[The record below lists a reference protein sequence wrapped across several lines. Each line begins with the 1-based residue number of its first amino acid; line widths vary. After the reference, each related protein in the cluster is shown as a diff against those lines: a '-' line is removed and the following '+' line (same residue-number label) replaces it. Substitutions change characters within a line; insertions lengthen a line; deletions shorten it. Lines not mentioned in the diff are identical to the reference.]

1 MKCKIYASMLLLNYF
16 TTWMQYSH
24 IILKIIYI
32 TINNSPEPSSPMSGR
47 GKGGKGLGASAI
59 SDEVDVQEFENQ
71 SDIINRLKAWVKT
84 NGDDFLTTYK
94 NKMAD
99 RSIDEG
105 AKRRYI
111 EEQKKQ
117 GDPLANNILRNL
129 LDSIKHVSLDKM
141 LTSMKKLSTEFVTKM
156 GGKGFYIVLRPDVVY
171 TSHTPMSSSNF
182 ITVVLHMILNP
193 EFNSLLQGIIIKDKS
208 ISGEYF
214 HTDSRG
220 PMTFL
225 YVDDVAFPTKTTS
238 NNIQEIGKHLFKS
251 GDRLHVLIPCLSR
264 NEESNISQIE
274 RFLKFMFDDFE
285 FFLYS
290 DKDTSMQPVLLSDM
304 AWFRR
309 LIGGKML
316 QDIKDEDARR
326 LFPVIDRLFL
336 FLYGAHGFSK
346 NTLTTS
352 RFKKFILKPLFYT
365 DMGMP
370 GIRSTF
376 LTLFFNTKIFF
387 EYPEV
392 SNDEELPS
400 FNESIISGCKGE
412 TQIVYNNEDNS
423 TPYEK
428 NVGVC
433 IKRFNRVDEWEEAM
447 GNIRDTDPSGKSTKR
462 DRLQRADS
470 EDESIAEMMQNQ
482 RRNETIGQVR
492 SRIYKRQVGDDET
505 LLEIKE
511 RLYKGPG
518 SEDRVMGE
526 IRKRIFGSWSIEEKP
541 MEAIRQALFGRDAK
555 RARGDTDID
564 MDDMMLAF
572 G

>member
-1 MKCKIYASMLLLNYF
+1 
-16 TTWMQYSH
+16 
-24 IILKIIYI
+24 
-32 TINNSPEPSSPMSGR
+32 MSGQ
-47 GKGGKGLGASAI
+47 GLGSSATSNQVYDDI
-59 SDEVDVQEFENQ
+59 YQHYGNAGLQLVHEEFENQ
-71 SDIINRLKAWVKT
+71 SDIIDRLKAWVKT

-208 ISGEYF
+208 ISGESF
-214 HTDSRG
+214 HVDSRG

-225 YVDDVAFPTKTTS
+225 YVDDVAFPNKTTS

-251 GDRLHVLIPCLSR
+251 GDRLHVLIPCLSP
-264 NEESNISQIE
+264 NEASNISQIE
-274 RFLKFMFDDFE
+274 RFLKFMLDDFE

-304 AWFRR
+304 PWFRR
-309 LIGGKML
+309 LFGGKII
-316 QDIKDEDARR
+316 QDIKDDDARR
-326 LFPVIDRLFL
+326 LFPVIDRLFR

-346 NTLTTS
+346 HLLSTS
-352 RFKKFILKPLFYT
+352 RFTKFVHKPLFYT
-365 DMGMP
+365 DMNMP
-370 GIRSTF
+370 GVRSTF
-376 LTLFFNTKIFF
+376 LTLFLNTHIFF
-387 EYPEV
+387 EDSRVINGEV
-392 SNDEELPS
+392 ERPS

-412 TQIVYNNEDNS
+412 TQVVYNTEDTS

-433 IKRFNRVDEWEEAM
+433 IKRFNRLDEWEEAM
-447 GNIRDTDPSGKSTKR
+447 GIIRDTDPSGRSTKR

-470 EDESIAEMMQNQ
+470 EDESIAEMMRNQ

-526 IRKRIFGSWSIEEKP
+526 IRKRVFGSWSIEEKP
-541 MEAIRQALFGRDAK
+541 MEAIRKALFGRDAK
-555 RARGDTDID
+555 RPRNDTDID